1 MTDFVKLP
9 NNASNKTA
17 FCFVSQGCYNFT
29 VDKND
34 YKLLNIENITF
45 FVVEKEVV
53 WGWNTS
59 LAVFWDKN
67 TAY

>member
-1 MTDFVKLP
+1 
-9 NNASNKTA
+9 
-17 FCFVSQGCYNFT
+17 
-29 VDKND
+29 
-34 YKLLNIENITF
+34 
-45 FVVEKEVV
+45 VVEKDVV